1 MKRAIAFLMV
11 LALVAALSGCGA
23 KDDTQT
29 AASPAPDQV
38 NGVFTPLDPADDDL
52 DDSLT
57 SQTDFSSSASPDPQS
72 PSDGLDME
80 TGEDD
85 VSLEDTPD
93 VAEPL
98 DDGDDPLEEEP
109 AAAATP
115 APVSTPAPVVG
126 LAIKD
131 YEYQTYTSTD
141 LSLSLEYPSHWIVDD
156 QTSTSTIT
164 FTEPVNSGV
173 PMRLALTVK
182 GYEDKLTNAQA
193 KKEFTDY
200 FTNIKTEGGYEK
212 FKKGTVDTNMSFM
225 NRRGWGCQYKAQ
237 LNGGIIRGYVVMTN
251 VEQSKQVVVLH
262 FSAPKNKYNKNSR
275 SMFQKVLFSVKR
287 LVNNT

>member
-1 MKRAIAFLMV
+1 MKRAIAFLM
-11 LALVAALSGCGA
+11 ALTLVAAALSGCGA
-23 KDDTQT
+23 KDDPQT
-29 AASPAPDQV
+29 TSSPAPDQAT
-38 NGVFTPLDPADDDL
+38 GVFTPLDPNDDNL

-57 SQTDFSSSASPDPQS
+57 AAPTVSPSASINPADTTGDALEDGLS
-72 PSDGLDME
+72 LEDGDNAMGLDGLD
-80 TGEDD
+80 DWD
-85 VSLEDTPD
+85 
-93 VAEPL
+93 EPL
-98 DDGDDPLEEEP
+98 TEDEDPLST
-109 AAAATP
+109 AAPTA
-115 APVSTPAPVVG
+115 TPAPVVG

-131 YEYQTYTSTD
+131 YQYETYTS
-141 LSLSLEYPSHWIVDD
+141 SGMGLSLEYPSHWIVDD
-156 QTSTSTIT
+156 QTSTSTLT

-182 GYEDKLTNAQA
+182 GYEDTLTNAQA